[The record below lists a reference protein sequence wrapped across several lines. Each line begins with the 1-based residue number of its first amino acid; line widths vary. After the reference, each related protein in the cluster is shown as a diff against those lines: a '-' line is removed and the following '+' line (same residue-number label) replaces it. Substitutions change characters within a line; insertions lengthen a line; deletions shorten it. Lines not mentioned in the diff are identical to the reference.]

1 MQKLIVALALSGAA
15 AFVAPSAQRA
25 SLRVN
30 AEEETA
36 APEPAAAPAPAAP
49 AKKAGTSNRKD
60 TITPSKSAGG
70 LDLAGLQQC
79 TIQISRPGALDS
91 LVDFRIG
98 LQALAYEQNPIVG
111 YFDPLEL
118 SLKEFFDESNTATIG
133 FLRQAELKHGRVAM
147 AGFVGYLVHA
157 QGITWPFKMT
167 LDGDAWPTL
176 GEGGVPAL
184 WDQIP
189 EGAKWQIIT
198 AIGCLEWY
206 DEWQYDNPAAQMPA
220 MADKPKHYMRGGQP
234 GAYPCGIQADT
245 QSWSEAPEIRFPHR
259 RLPALRGPP
268 AQPLRPLQPLQEG
281 VGGEEGARPQR
292 RGEQRPP
299 RHDWTFQPVG

>member
-49 AKKAGTSNRKD
+49 AKKTGTSNRKD

-79 TIQISRPGALDS
+79 RIQISRPGALDS
-91 LVDFRIG
+91 LVDFRVG

-167 LDGDAWPTL
+167 LDGADWPTL

-234 GAYPCGIQADT
+234 GAYPRFDGLPLNLYDPFNLFKKA
-245 QSWSEAPEIRFPHR
+245 SEEKKARGRNAEVNNG
-259 RLPALRGPP
+259 RLAMIGLFSLLAESKVPGRA
-268 AQPLRPLQPLQEG
+268 
-281 VGGEEGARPQR
+281 
-292 RGEQRPP
+292 
-299 RHDWTFQPVG
+299 

>member
-49 AKKAGTSNRKD
+49 AKKTGTSNRKD
-60 TITPSKSAGG
+60 TITPSKSQGG
-70 LDLAGLQQC
+70 LDLA
-79 TIQISRPGALDS
+79 
-91 LVDFRIG
+91 G

-234 GAYPCGIQADT
+234 GAYPRFDGLPLNLYDPFNLFKKA
-245 QSWSEAPEIRFPHR
+245 SEEKKARGRNAEVNNGRLAMIGLFSLLAESKVPGSVPFLDQFDFPAYAGNVMV
-259 RLPALRGPP
+259 PF
-268 AQPLRPLQPLQEG
+268 EG
-281 VGGEEGARPQR
+281 QFSLLG
-292 RGEQRPP
+292 
-299 RHDWTFQPVG
+299 

>member
-49 AKKAGTSNRKD
+49 AKKTGTSNRKD

-79 TIQISRPGALDS
+79 TIQISRPARHRRDAYS
-91 LVDFRIG
+91 LVDFRVG

-157 QGITWPFKMT
+157 QGITF
-167 LDGDAWPTL
+167 
-176 GEGGVPAL
+176 
-184 WDQIP
+184 
-189 EGAKWQIIT
+189 
-198 AIGCLEWY
+198 
-206 DEWQYDNPAAQMPA
+206 AAAP
-220 MADKPKHYMRGGQP
+220 YSTI
-234 GAYPCGIQADT
+234 Y
-245 QSWSEAPEIRFPHR
+245 WS
-259 RLPALRGPP
+259 L
-268 AQPLRPLQPLQEG
+268 
-281 VGGEEGARPQR
+281 V
-292 RGEQRPP
+292 
-299 RHDWTFQPVG
+299 

>member
-1 MQKLIVALALSGAA
+1 
-15 AFVAPSAQRA
+15 
-25 SLRVN
+25 
-30 AEEETA
+30 
-36 APEPAAAPAPAAP
+36 
-49 AKKAGTSNRKD
+49 
-60 TITPSKSAGG
+60 
-70 LDLAGLQQC
+70 
-79 TIQISRPGALDS
+79 
-91 LVDFRIG
+91 
-98 LQALAYEQNPIVG
+98 
-111 YFDPLEL
+111 
-118 SLKEFFDESNTATIG
+118 
-133 FLRQAELKHGRVAM
+133 
-147 AGFVGYLVHA
+147 
-157 QGITWPFKMT
+157 MT

-189 EGAKWQIIT
+189 EGAKWQIIA

-206 DEWQYDNPAAQMPA
+206 DEWQYDNPAAEMPA

-299 RHDWTFQPVG
+299 GHDRTLFTPRGVEGPGQSINQIVATRPRFGQKLTG

>member
-25 SLRVN
+25 SLRVS

-49 AKKAGTSNRKD
+49 AKKTGTSNRKD

-70 LDLAGLQQC
+70 LDLA
-79 TIQISRPGALDS
+79 
-91 LVDFRIG
+91 G

-167 LDGDAWPTL
+167 LDGADWPTL

-234 GAYPCGIQADT
+234 GAYPRFDGLPLNLYDPFNLFKKA
-245 QSWSEAPEIRFPHR
+245 SEEKKARGRNAEVNNGRLAMIGLFSLLAESKVPGSVPFLDQFDFPAYAGNVMV
-259 RLPALRGPP
+259 PF
-268 AQPLRPLQPLQEG
+268 EG
-281 VGGEEGARPQR
+281 QFSLLG
-292 RGEQRPP
+292 
-299 RHDWTFQPVG
+299 

>member
-15 AFVAPSAQRA
+15 AFVAPSSAQRA

-49 AKKAGTSNRKD
+49 AKAGTSSRKD

-91 LVDFRIG
+91 LVDFRVG

-157 QGITWPFKMT
+157 QGIT
-167 LDGDAWPTL
+167 
-176 GEGGVPAL
+176 
-184 WDQIP
+184 
-189 EGAKWQIIT
+189 
-198 AIGCLEWY
+198 C
-206 DEWQYDNPAAQMPA
+206 AA
-220 MADKPKHYMRGGQP
+220 
-234 GAYPCGIQADT
+234 
-245 QSWSEAPEIRFPHR
+245 APHSRFTGR
-259 RLPALRGPP
+259 FG
-268 AQPLRPLQPLQEG
+268 
-281 VGGEEGARPQR
+281 
-292 RGEQRPP
+292 
-299 RHDWTFQPVG
+299 

>member
-15 AFVAPSAQRA
+15 AFVAPSSAQRA

-49 AKKAGTSNRKD
+49 AKKTGTSNRKD

-118 SLKEFFDESNTATIG
+118 SLKEFFAESNTATIG

-157 QGITWPFKMT
+157 QGIT
-167 LDGDAWPTL
+167 
-176 GEGGVPAL
+176 
-184 WDQIP
+184 
-189 EGAKWQIIT
+189 
-198 AIGCLEWY
+198 C
-206 DEWQYDNPAAQMPA
+206 AA
-220 MADKPKHYMRGGQP
+220 
-234 GAYPCGIQADT
+234 
-245 QSWSEAPEIRFPHR
+245 APHS
-259 RLPALRGPP
+259 
-268 AQPLRPLQPLQEG
+268 
-281 VGGEEGARPQR
+281 
-292 RGEQRPP
+292 
-299 RHDWTFQPVG
+299 TSY

>member
-30 AEEETA
+30 AEEEAA

-49 AKKAGTSNRKD
+49 AKKTGTSNRKD

-70 LDLAGLQQC
+70 LDLA
-79 TIQISRPGALDS
+79 
-91 LVDFRIG
+91 G

-167 LDGDAWPTL
+167 LDGADWPTL

-234 GAYPCGIQADT
+234 GAYPRFDGLPLNLYDPFNLFKKA
-245 QSWSEAPEIRFPHR
+245 SEEKKARGRNAEVNNGRLAMIGLFSLIAESKVPGSVPFLDQFDFPAYAGNVMV
-259 RLPALRGPP
+259 PF
-268 AQPLRPLQPLQEG
+268 EG
-281 VGGEEGARPQR
+281 QFSLLG
-292 RGEQRPP
+292 
-299 RHDWTFQPVG
+299 